1 MPPLR
6 LANVLQT
13 ALPPLSATSRAVVS
27 ALACCNGHASSAG
40 EIAAWV
46 GLRDRHQL
54 ARGLR
59 RDGLPPLEQLAGWA
73 RVLYWVLE
81 AQSGDRSLLELARRE
96 QLDPAVAYRL
106 VHRVTGLR
114 WSQVRRAGLAT
125 MLARFRERCRDR
137 FSSPRPRAATT
148 THRVAAAAG
157 PRERLSWARCEPG
170 WAEPRRSSPG
180 HPAAVLSER
189 LPVAGSP
196 FDVAIAADG
205 TAYLTRVRAAAVECL
220 ALTPFR
226 VTGSIATGS
235 APTAIVLSSS
245 SPRAYV
251 TNQFTEEV
259 ALIDLSRLQ
268 QTGTIPV
275 LGHPLGAVLSPD
287 GRKLYVVTNL
297 DRLCAISID
306 AGRVVASIPVAQVCT
321 GLAVHPSG
329 RWVYVSTWKVGL
341 ILELDTRTLQ
351 ITRRFTVGGVVQD
364 VVVSADGLMLYAA
377 NEAGWLDAIHLPT
390 GRQLAKVQFGTAAL
404 SLAVSPDEAVI
415 YVGLLFAG
423 RVVQLDRPTL
433 RVFGSLDTGGK
444 PRRIAFDATGRTALI
459 ANEAGWVDLVR

>member
-1 MPPLR
+1 M
-6 LANVLQT
+6 
-13 ALPPLSATSRAVVS
+13 
-27 ALACCNGHASSAG
+27 
-40 EIAAWV
+40 
-46 GLRDRHQL
+46 
-54 ARGLR
+54 
-59 RDGLPPLEQLAGWA
+59 
-73 RVLYWVLE
+73 
-81 AQSGDRSLLELARRE
+81 
-96 QLDPAVAYRL
+96 
-106 VHRVTGLR
+106 
-114 WSQVRRAGLAT
+114 
-125 MLARFRERCRDR
+125 
-137 FSSPRPRAATT
+137 
-148 THRVAAAAG
+148 
-157 PRERLSWARCEPG
+157 
-170 WAEPRRSSPG
+170 
-180 HPAAVLSER
+180 
-189 LPVAGSP
+189 
-196 FDVAIAADG
+196 AIAADG

>member
-1 MPPLR
+1 
-6 LANVLQT
+6 
-13 ALPPLSATSRAVVS
+13 
-27 ALACCNGHASSAG
+27 
-40 EIAAWV
+40 
-46 GLRDRHQL
+46 
-54 ARGLR
+54 
-59 RDGLPPLEQLAGWA
+59 
-73 RVLYWVLE
+73 
-81 AQSGDRSLLELARRE
+81 
-96 QLDPAVAYRL
+96 
-106 VHRVTGLR
+106 
-114 WSQVRRAGLAT
+114 
-125 MLARFRERCRDR
+125 
-137 FSSPRPRAATT
+137 
-148 THRVAAAAG
+148 
-157 PRERLSWARCEPG
+157 
-170 WAEPRRSSPG
+170 
-180 HPAAVLSER
+180 
-189 LPVAGSP
+189 
-196 FDVAIAADG
+196 
-205 TAYLTRVRAAAVECL
+205 
-220 ALTPFR
+220 
-226 VTGSIATGS
+226 
-235 APTAIVLSSS
+235 
-245 SPRAYV
+245 V
-251 TNQFTEEV
+251 TNQFAEEV

-275 LGHPLGAVLSPD
+275 RGHPLGAVLSPD

-444 PRRIAFDATGRTALI
+444 PRRIAFDATGRTAVI

>member
-1 MPPLR
+1 MPPLP
-6 LANVLQT
+6 LTNALQT

-27 ALACCNGHASSAG
+27 ALACCNGHAASAN

-81 AQSGDRSLLELARRE
+81 AESGDRSLLELARRE

-114 WSQVRRAGLAT
+114 WSQVRRAGLAA
-125 MLARFRERCRDR
+125 MLARFREGCPNR
-137 FSSPRPRAATT
+137 ATT
-148 THRVAAAAG
+148 RTPVAAAA
-157 PRERLSWARCEPG
+157 PRDRPSWARCEPG
-170 WAEPRRSSPG
+170 WAQPRRASLG

-189 LPVAGSP
+189 LLVAGNP

-205 TAYLTRVRAAAVECL
+205 TAYLTRVHAAAVECL
-220 ALTPFR
+220 ELAPFR
-226 VTGSIATGS
+226 LTGSIATGS
-235 APTAIVLSSS
+235 APTAVVLSSS
-245 SPRAYV
+245 SRVAYV

-259 ALIDLSRLQ
+259 AVIDLSRLRQ
-268 QTGTIPV
+268 SGTIPV
-275 LGHPLGAVLSPD
+275 RGHPLGAVLSPD

-297 DRLCAISID
+297 DRLCTISLD
-306 AGRVVASIPVAQVCT
+306 ARRVVASVPVPQVCT

-329 RWVYVSTWKVGL
+329 RWVYVSTWRVGL
-341 ILELDTRTLQ
+341 ILEVDTQTFE
-351 ITRRFTVGGVVQD
+351 IARRFTVGGVAQD
-364 VVVSADGLMLYAA
+364 VVVSADGLTLYAA

-390 GRQLAKVQFGTAAL
+390 GRPLAQVQFGTAAL
-404 SLAVSPDEAVI
+404 SLTVSPDAAVI

-423 RVVQLDRPTL
+423 RVVQIDRPTL
-433 RVFGSLDTGGK
+433 RVLGSLGTGGK
-444 PRRIAFDATGRTALI
+444 PRRIAFDAAGRTALI